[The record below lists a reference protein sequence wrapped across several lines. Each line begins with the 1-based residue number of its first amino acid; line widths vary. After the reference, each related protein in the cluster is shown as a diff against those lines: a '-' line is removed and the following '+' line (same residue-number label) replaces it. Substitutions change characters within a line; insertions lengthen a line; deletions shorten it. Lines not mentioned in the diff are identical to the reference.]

1 MNDHVRDATALRSRS
16 ATQARPRES
25 GRYVGTRWQPA
36 GVSKSLR
43 VTLQAAVIAAAFLLL
58 TGFYNVVRGA
68 VARGP
73 AVLAPAPATAPAVD
87 VANAAAPGVWDCTA
101 ARRGVCAHL
110 SAQAAPSQGMA
121 RQVSFASR

>member
-1 MNDHVRDATALRSRS
+1 MNDHVWEVAALRGRS
-16 ATQARPRES
+16 AAQARPREP
-25 GRYVGTRWQPA
+25 GRYAGTRWQPA
-36 GVSKSLR
+36 GVPKSLR
-43 VTLQAAVIAAAFLLL
+43 VTLQAAAIAAAFLLL

-73 AVLAPAPATAPAVD
+73 ALLAPAPVTAPAVD

-101 ARRGVCAHL
+101 ARRGVCTHL

-121 RQVSFASR
+121 RQVSFESR

>member
-1 MNDHVRDATALRSRS
+1 MNDHVWDVAALRGRS
-16 ATQARPRES
+16 AAQDRPREP
-25 GRYVGTRWQPA
+25 GRYAGTRWQPA
-36 GVSKSLR
+36 GVPKSLR

-73 AVLAPAPATAPAVD
+73 AVLAPAPVTAPAVD

-101 ARRGVCAHL
+101 ARRGICAHL
-110 SAQAAPSQGMA
+110 SAQVAPSQGMA
-121 RQVSFASR
+121 RQVSFDSR